1 MISAENLFAPE
12 LLSREMQVKIREFRL
27 LPAPEM
33 LLFSDREAQEMF
45 IYTCVVCLCNQKR
58 CQIVH
63 SQVPMDGTKIT
74 SVAFLLTR
82 VLSTHLKSTQ

>member
-45 IYTCVVCLCNQKR
+45 IYSHVWYVCVIRSVVR
-58 CQIVH
+58 WFIVR
-63 SQVPMDGTKIT
+63 
-74 SVAFLLTR
+74 FLWME
-82 VLSTHLKSTQ
+82 LK